1 MRCNFFRWCIE
12 DRGDDKDRIIA
23 RQRNKIYS
31 LEKRM
36 KMSRK
41 WIKMLLVGLCVVV
54 VINIVMLTIFLK
66 FPCVTY
72 ECIFWLGL

>member
-1 MRCNFFRWCIE
+1 MGCNFFRRCIE
-12 DRGDDKDRIIA
+12 DTGDDKDGMIV
-23 RQRNKIYS
+23 RQRNKFCS
-31 LEKRM
+31 LEKHL

-66 FPCVTY
+66 FP
-72 ECIFWLGL
+72 